1 MWKLKEFKNHH
12 KFNFVKLNV
21 ILVKFLLLLN
31 KDIYK
36 VIFCTKY
43 TNKYIYFNL
52 NSICGVVDRITL
64 RILNVSRYI
73 FADEAFIRSRVL
85 RHVRFNVSTRSI
97 PFILKL
103 GTGIKFTTT
112 KKKIEFISA
121 SNIRAGVRRILV
133 VQRSSIAFRTNGKR
147 EIQVEK
153 FSKWEMSR

>member
-1 MWKLKEFKNHH
+1 M
-12 KFNFVKLNV
+12 
-21 ILVKFLLLLN
+21 LLLN

-43 TNKYIYFNL
+43 TNKYIYFNP

-85 RHVRFNVSTRSI
+85 RHVRFNVNTRSI

-112 KKKIEFISA
+112 KKED
-121 SNIRAGVRRILV
+121 
-133 VQRSSIAFRTNGKR
+133 
-147 EIQVEK
+147 
-153 FSKWEMSR
+153 